1 MAARLKNILRFVAVA
16 PGAPATLAHGLNW
29 DTLAVVPDIAMP
41 SVQAFAITADATNV
55 TVVNNG
61 PAAAN
66 IDVLVESWHTLER
79 DFGAVQTVVLAPQ
92 PFVPDF
98 TAVTGGYPPSR
109 VIQVDPLGLVPT
121 ITAGLAA
128 AAALIPP
135 PAAAAPVLVF
145 VAPATYIEAPLT
157 VPTGVILATMSALQ
171 RQAIIVASVAIS
183 PLVTLSPGSEIEGFA
198 LTGANGVGGI
208 GLLAGTAGVSAI
220 ARNIAV
226 TDCTT
231 NFHVTGGATLSALA
245 LSASRAAVADA
256 GTTGYLVDSGSVFEC
271 STLQVLGS
279 AGAPFVDG
287 LLVTGV
293 GSRASV
299 SVARSDDNTDGFH
312 ADDGGLLELAT
323 GLSAR
328 CTNALHIGAAGT
340 GGTMRTFSVSI
351 TAATLCIL
359 IDGAN
364 GTWFDNG
371 SLIDESLMTIADG
384 ASVTI
389 SVLSETPLTGEQSQ
403 LIIAE
408 LHVGTDQ
415 FPQESAFGEGDS
427 HVRGLSVLKSVSLDV
442 GAFTDITAILESPAG
457 SSVTAFTTGAIN
469 NTLFIGGDRT
479 FQGIKLDTTTAIA
492 LGAGAL
498 VLEVSDGAGGW
509 IAIDVCVCDS
519 VLPYLSH
526 GQTIFGR
533 VAFEQIRFEDLSG
546 VAWVAQAINAITKF
560 WLRIRVITAGLGT
573 NPVIESLKLGTNRTE
588 INADGILEFFGTAEP
603 VKEIIMHQRLLD
615 DLTGSGSPGNAALVF
630 SANITTTPIDNS
642 FTNNNLDGLAAIVTV
657 PEGLDTSR
665 PVVLDVHWIPAVNGA
680 GDVEWETNLVEVPL
694 GASID
699 GSLPE
704 VSNALIHVIGAGS
717 IDVLQQS
724 LLPFRI
730 TELAPGD
737 QFVFSLFRDARA
749 GNPQD
754 TLAGNVEV
762 VSIEM
767 HGTFWR

>member
-1 MAARLKNILRFVAVA
+1 
-16 PGAPATLAHGLNW
+16 
-29 DTLAVVPDIAMP
+29 
-41 SVQAFAITADATNV
+41 
-55 TVVNNG
+55 
-61 PAAAN
+61 
-66 IDVLVESWHTLER
+66 
-79 DFGAVQTVVLAPQ
+79 
-92 PFVPDF
+92 
-98 TAVTGGYPPSR
+98 
-109 VIQVDPLGLVPT
+109 
-121 ITAGLAA
+121 
-128 AAALIPP
+128 
-135 PAAAAPVLVF
+135 
-145 VAPATYIEAPLT
+145 YIEAPLT

-171 RQAIIVASVAIS
+171 RQATIVASVAIS

-220 ARNIAV
+220 ARNIAG